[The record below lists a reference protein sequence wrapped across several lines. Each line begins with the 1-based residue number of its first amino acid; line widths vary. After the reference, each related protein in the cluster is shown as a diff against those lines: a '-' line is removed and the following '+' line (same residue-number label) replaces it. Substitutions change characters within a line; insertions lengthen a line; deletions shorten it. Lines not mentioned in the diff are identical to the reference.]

1 MFDKF
6 QSMYATIV
14 LSSYF
19 TCWAN
24 LFWFCQPLFIKHS
37 AFSINLKWDKNVF
50 SVVDIRPLKPA
61 AELLLFG
68 FNAH

>member
-1 MFDKF
+1 MA
-6 QSMYATIV
+6 QSPSHPTLLAELIC
-14 LSSYF
+14 F
-19 TCWAN
+19 G
-24 LFWFCQPLFIKHS
+24 FCQPLFIKHS